1 MNFLY
6 KESMCNGTNKGP
18 ESRRVRSRA
27 EERAKERGKEWKG
40 EQERKERGKKI
51 LKGQLYYHVPL
62 PKEQSQVTNTLGIV
76 LPEQDV

>member
-18 ESRRVRSRA
+18 ESRRLRSRA

-40 EQERKERGKKI
+40 EQEKKEEGKKI
-51 LKGQLYYHVPL
+51 LK
-62 PKEQSQVTNTLGIV
+62 
-76 LPEQDV
+76 